1 MLQWVPSICWGP
13 SLLMVFSNKTF
24 DYFRLARDIE
34 LMTGSKPSMYW
45 MICWK
50 YLSPLAMTAILV
62 ASFVQMALNGA
73 GYDAWISDLGK
84 TVVKP
89 WPWWANIL
97 IFLLIGMSALWI
109 PFVAILRQVTLYIRV
124 YYSSL
129 IFDRILEKL
138 PNNLDLKFWYLMSC
152 LKYIDLSYDRDLGFV
167 DSRCGDTQASFSRV
181 YQSGLIFDRILES
194 GDTQA
199 R

>member
-1 MLQWVPSICWGP
+1 
-13 SLLMVFSNKTF
+13 MVFSNKTF

-138 PNNLDLKFWYLMSC
+138 PNNLDLKF
-152 LKYIDLSYDRDLGFV
+152 
-167 DSRCGDTQASFSRV
+167 
-181 YQSGLIFDRILES
+181 
-194 GDTQA
+194 
-199 R
+199 